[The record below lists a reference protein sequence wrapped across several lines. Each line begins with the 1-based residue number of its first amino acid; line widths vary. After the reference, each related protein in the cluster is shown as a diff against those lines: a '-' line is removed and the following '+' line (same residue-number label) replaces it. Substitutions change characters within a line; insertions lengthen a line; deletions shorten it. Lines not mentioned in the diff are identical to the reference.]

1 MPHCSVEGRF
11 TSIRS
16 TVVRFLS
23 KPRTDSLSSLAA
35 PMSHVGSGL
44 PAPGTTDGERRSRVR
59 RAHRPA
65 HGDSRFVVPRRAR
78 RSVSASS
85 TGSTGAASVTGMS
98 RFRRTSDGGG
108 EDEAADLR
116 RVARPRVRGRADGS
130 SRCCRSPSTTR
141 PSPNK
146 AEGRTRGAHDRNV
159 AGRPGGAPGGAPR
172 ASGRKQRGPLREE
185 RAACVLPGDPRGT

>member
-1 MPHCSVEGRF
+1 MPHCSVEGRL

-16 TVVRFLS
+16 NVVRFLS
-23 KPRTDSLSSLAA
+23 KPHTDSLSSLAA

-59 RAHRPA
+59 HAHRPA

-78 RSVSASS
+78 RSVSR
-85 TGSTGAASVTGMS
+85 AAQ
-98 RFRRTSDGGG
+98 
-108 EDEAADLR
+108 
-116 RVARPRVRGRADGS
+116 ARPPSRACRGSGGPATAAVRTKQPIFDEWFDLVFGDVPTAARGAVEAPPPRGRVR
-130 SRCCRSPSTTR
+130 TR
-141 PSPNK
+141 PK
-146 AEGRTRGAHDRNV
+146 GGTRGAHDRNV

-185 RAACVLPGDPRGT
+185 RAACGLPGDPRGT